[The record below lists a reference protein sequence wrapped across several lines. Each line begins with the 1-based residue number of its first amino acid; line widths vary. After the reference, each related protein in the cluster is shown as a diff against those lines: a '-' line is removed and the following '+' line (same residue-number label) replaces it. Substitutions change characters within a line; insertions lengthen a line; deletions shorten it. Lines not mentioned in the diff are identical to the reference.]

1 MRLTIEIDADDMS
14 RIQRI
19 TGERKKSP
27 AVSRALTEFL
37 KFQERRDFIG
47 RVLAGKTD
55 FSLNNDQLE
64 ARDFYETR

>member
-1 MRLTIEIDADDMS
+1 MRLTIEIDADDMT

-19 TGERKKSP
+19 TGEKKKSP

-37 KFQERRDFIG
+37 KLRERRDFIK

-55 FSLNNDQLE
+55 FSSSNEQLE
-64 ARDFYETR
+64 TRDWYETR

>member
-1 MRLTIEIDADDMS
+1 MRLNIEIDADDMS

-19 TGERKKSP
+19 AGEKKKSP
-27 AVSRALTEFL
+27 AVSHALTEFL
-37 KFQERRDFIG
+37 KLHERRDFIG

-64 ARDFYETR
+64 ARDSF